1 MKKIVISLGIIVL
14 FSMAIITII
23 SFAQFDNSYKINP
36 NNLVDMT
43 SEQII
48 YYIQEKQLNQTP
60 IFSYLFP
67 FFSFAGILI
76 GLLVFYIMSLVL
88 VLRGVNDFI
97 TAYLHTLR
105 YQRIF
110 FYRTMQKS
118 VLNATFIV
126 VFVKLF
132 GFAGLGIEYIL
143 TNVYLILQ
151 LAETFSRKTRYRD
164 LMPVARYLIL

>member
-76 GLLVFYIMSLVL
+76 GLLVFYIMSLDIEKNEKKDKKIHSSLLRYLPPDERLVMQEILENNGRVNQYEISRLPGMNKVKSHRAIEKLVQRGVVKKESIGKINRIVL
-88 VLRGVNDFI
+88 V
-97 TAYLHTLR
+97 
-105 YQRIF
+105 
-110 FYRTMQKS
+110 
-118 VLNATFIV
+118 
-126 VFVKLF
+126 
-132 GFAGLGIEYIL
+132 E
-143 TNVYLILQ
+143 
-151 LAETFSRKTRYRD
+151 E
-164 LMPVARYLIL
+164 